1 MQIQTTMTNSL
12 LTGLTGYFQFGAI
25 LDDIIVN
32 VFLFLFFPH
41 DILFCFSFLISFRE
55 ILGMVF
61 LGKGYELWHGS
72 YCISKHIFGSLV
84 GTRKRCHPLPLI
96 LMGTRSYFLLM
107 SFRKRH
113 LHFISFS
120 VEWTV
125 LAFPT
130 HPNGSLFTPVIHFGG
145 SRKLQG
151 SFSCRLSLLGA
162 PQEEKQCVVDGGGCL
177 LCSSLFIWL
186 SWTCTFS
193 ERHPSWAA

>member
-1 MQIQTTMTNSL
+1 M
-12 LTGLTGYFQFGAI
+12 FFHFCFFH
-25 LDDIIVN
+25 IIS
-32 VFLFLFFPH
+32 F
-41 DILFCFSFLISFRE
+41 FCFSLLISFRE
-55 ILGMVF
+55 ILGIVF

-72 YCISKHIFGSLV
+72 YCISKHMFGSLV
-84 GTRKRCHPLPLI
+84 GTRKRCHSPPLT

-107 SFRKRH
+107 SLWKRH

-151 SFSCRLSLLGA
+151 SFSCWLSLLGA
-162 PQEEKQCVVDGGGCL
+162 PQEEKQHVVDGGGCL

-186 SWTCTFS
+186 SWMCTFS
-193 ERHPSWAA
+193 ERHPSRAA